1 MLMGDYYMKILAMY
15 LPQFH
20 EIEENNRWW
29 GQGYTEWTAV
39 KNAQKYFPTH
49 MQPRVPLND
58 NYYDLSDESGSV
70 WKWQADLAREY
81 GVYGFCIY
89 HYWFK
94 TGSQLLEKP
103 MEILLQHP
111 EIDINYCICW
121 ANETWKR
128 TWYSVKREI
137 LKKQEYGDRSEWI
150 NHFNYLLQFFKDP
163 RYIKFENKPVVNIYH
178 SYEIPHL
185 KEMREVWDELA
196 RQAGF
201 DGVYLVAGNTGA
213 IQRET
218 RADAIDAYYNY
229 EPWNTSMYEMS
240 MRDRIFRKIR
250 YGVKKYGMSTLK
262 QRKVPYSDSASR
274 YYKYTTHLTRFNSK
288 KCYLGTFV
296 AYDDT
301 PRRQYEGTVIESSPD
316 EFYADLMKIKSTL
329 YTLNRDNDFVY
340 ITAWNEWGEGA
351 YLEPDTTNKYR
362 YLEAIKKA
370 VKTD

>member
-1 MLMGDYYMKILAMY
+1 MKILAMY

-150 NHFNYLLQFFKDP
+150 NHFNYLLQFFNDP

-250 YGVKKYGMSTLK
+250 YGVKKYGMTPLK
-262 QRKVPYSDSASR
+262 KRKVPYSDSAST
-274 YYKYTTHLTRFNSK
+274 YYKYTTHLTSLNSK

-316 EFYADLMKIKSTL
+316 EFYADLIKIKSTL
-329 YTLNRDNDFVY
+329 HTLKRDNDFVY

>member
-1 MLMGDYYMKILAMY
+1 MKILAMY

-39 KNAQKYFPTH
+39 KNAKKYFPTH

-58 NYYDLSDESGSV
+58 NYYDLSDKSGSV

-137 LKKQEYGDRSEWI
+137 LKKQEYGDQSEWE

-163 RYIKFENKPVVNIYH
+163 RYIKVANKPVVNIYH

-185 KEMREVWDELA
+185 KEMRDVWDELA
-196 RQAGF
+196 RQSGF
-201 DGVYLVAGNTGA
+201 AGVYLVVGNTGA
-213 IQRET
+213 NQRET
-218 RADAIDAYYNY
+218 RVNAIDAYYNY
-229 EPWNTSMYEMS
+229 EPGNTSKHIMS
-240 MRDRIFRKIR
+240 KMDRTFRKIR
-250 YGVKKYGMSTLK
+250 HGIKKYGIRLIKKKRMPCLDAAPT
-262 QRKVPYSDSASR
+262 
-274 YYKYTTHLTRFNSK
+274 YYKYTTQLTSYDSK

-301 PRRQYEGTVIESSPD
+301 PRRQYKGAIIKSTPA
-316 EFYADLMKIKSTL
+316 EFYSNLLEIKSTL
-329 YTLNRDNDFVY
+329 HALKRDDDFVY

-351 YLEPDTTNKYR
+351 YLEPDTINQYK

-370 VKTD
+370 VRD